1 MSHLKCTVGLK
12 QIKIRKLAKLI
23 GKLVA
28 AFPASMYGSLY
39 FRNLEKDKNLG
50 LNNANGNYNGYTTIS
65 ESSKHEMLWWIQNL
79 PHMFNVIN
87 HKNPSVHIYSDASNH
102 AWGSYMCNKE
112 TGGHW
117 DESEID
123 CHINIKEILAVKFS
137 LKSFVSHFKSIS
149 VKIYIDNTTIVAAIR
164 HMGTSHSD
172 IINKYIKDVWE
183 WCIERDIWLIPTY
196 VCSRDNFADL
206 PSRKTYLDGEW
217 CLILTFSIRQC

>member
-1 MSHLKCTVGLK
+1 MHG
-12 QIKIRKLAKLI
+12 I
-23 GKLVA
+23 
-28 AFPASMYGSLY
+28 
-39 FRNLEKDKNLG
+39 
-50 LNNANGNYNGYTTIS
+50 
-65 ESSKHEMLWWIQNL
+65 
-79 PHMFNVIN
+79 VICA
-87 HKNPSVHIYSDASNH
+87 I
-102 AWGSYMCNKE
+102 NK

-117 DESEID
+117 NESEID

-172 IINKYIKDVWE
+172 IINKYTKDVWE

-217 CLILTFSIRQC
+217 MLNIDIFNKAMLDLNFKPDVDLFASRLNKQLDRFVSFKPNPEAIDIDAFSD